1 MEHESNTEVRNL
13 AENFETNDRSQES
26 LMDEVSTKR
35 EIPADTPEARL
46 SSKYN
51 LLYNTQ
57 FKAESMKFSE

>member
-26 LMDEVSTKR
+26 PMDEVSTKK

-46 SSKYN
+46 SSKN
-51 LLYNTQ
+51 N
-57 FKAESMKFSE
+57 